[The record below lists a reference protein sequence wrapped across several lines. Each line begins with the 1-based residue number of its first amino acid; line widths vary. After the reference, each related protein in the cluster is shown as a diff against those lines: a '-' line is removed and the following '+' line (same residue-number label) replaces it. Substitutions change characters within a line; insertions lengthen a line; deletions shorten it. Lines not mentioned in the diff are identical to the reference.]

1 MYQPRVKPM
10 VESGILAA
18 IAILFAIISAY
29 VPVLGAFVNIIW
41 PVPLALL
48 GARHGHKWSIMATV
62 TAGLIIAMLLHPL
75 HAVSVVVGFALTGIV
90 LGICIRNS
98 LGTLKTLAF
107 GSLASLLSKLA
118 IIGISLL
125 VMDTNPL
132 NLQDE
137 TMTQALEQVIA
148 IYRSF
153 GMSEADLGKMTEM
166 MKATLGVMKIIL
178 PAGFAL
184 ASVFETWLNFII
196 VRAVLKKLGHQFPP
210 FLAFK
215 YWSVPYATIY
225 IWAVASGVALLAG
238 MYQYELIAKI
248 SMNIQILTTVVLL
261 CQGLALFIF
270 LAAKHNLSRFVR
282 NLILILI
289 LTNGLLTQVLMFAG
303 VFDLIFDYRKL
314 KESRPT

>member
-1 MYQPRVKPM
+1 MSQPRVKPM
-10 VESGILAA
+10 VESGILSA

-62 TAGLIIAMLLHPL
+62 VAGLITAMLLHPL

-90 LGICIRNS
+90 LGLCIRHG
-98 LGTLKTLAF
+98 LGTVKTLAF
-107 GSLASLLSKLA
+107 GSLASLVSKIA
-118 IIGISLL
+118 VIGISML
-125 VMDTNPL
+125 VMGTNPL

-137 TMTQALEQVIA
+137 SMTKALEQVIS

-153 GMSEADLGKMTEM
+153 GMKEEDLGKMSEM
-166 MKATLGVMKIIL
+166 MKTTLGIMKVIL
-178 PAGFAL
+178 PAGFAI
-184 ASVFETWLNFII
+184 AAVFETWLNFII
-196 VRAVLKKLGHQFPP
+196 ARAVLKKLGHQFKP

-225 IWAVASGVALLAG
+225 VWAISSGVALLAG
-238 MYQYELIAKI
+238 MYKYELLSKI
-248 SMNIQILTTVVLL
+248 SLNIQILATVVLL
-261 CQGLALFIF
+261 CQGLALFYF
-270 LAAKHNLSRFVR
+270 LAEKYNLSRLVR
-282 NLILILI
+282 NVILFLV
-289 LTNGLLTQVLMFAG
+289 LTNGILTQALMFAG
-303 VFDLIFDYRKL
+303 AFDLIFDYRKL